1 MNIRFKLL
9 LLAIGSQML
18 MGLAIVLYFVILS
31 PIEQLQGENAYFQAA
46 ARKATILQLEMN
58 KLATQG
64 IETQF
69 TVFEAAYKDYNAAVD
84 DMAKI
89 VALPKINETMQNAVE
104 AIPKLREL
112 SSANLDSIKLTIDD
126 LKNDIAAMKSPVTDL
141 DIATIIVKGSAA
153 DLEQSFGAIVQ
164 YHVNSM
170 MSNLRN
176 ANDSLAMTVKV
187 IEEKDG
193 IVASEIATITTQSTL
208 IATGILVVVL
218 IGVLVL
224 SVLMATNIARA
235 LHKLS
240 GTVEV
245 MGTGDLTCR
254 FGLKRKDEIG
264 HLGQD
269 LDTLLENLNKSL
281 QQIQVS
287 SNQNKEMRED
297 LVRIVAESS
306 NSAVEIEANS
316 ESIRSQMVRM
326 DRMLESAVQ
335 EIGGMVASI
344 NGFHERLGIQNHH
357 VSGTVAAVTQMLASI
372 ENIDRIT
379 ERDRQSAE
387 ELVAESDQS
396 KEIFENAFEKVAEI
410 TDSVSAIQEMA
421 SVIAGIANQTNILA
435 MNAAIEAAHAGEFGK
450 GFAVVADEIG
460 KLATAS
466 ALSSDEIA
474 HTIAGI
480 VVKMNEA
487 GATRETT
494 TRAFSNISAKIREVS
509 ESIAEIYSNVNEM
522 QSGSKQI
529 LHAMESL
536 RSTSSQITDES
547 AQIEKTTQVIS
558 GTMGDLG
565 RISHEVTANIT
576 EIATGVQLI
585 SASVRNVSGHTEQMR
600 NIGQDL
606 DSAVSAF
613 KTNGGE
619 AADGTP
625 A

>member
-1 MNIRFKLL
+1 LL

-31 PIEQLQGENAYFQAA
+31 PIEQLQGENAYFLAA
-46 ARKATILQLEMN
+46 ARKASILQVEMN

-69 TVFEAAYKDYNAAVD
+69 KSFEAAYKDYNAAVD

-89 VALPKINETMQNAVE
+89 VALPKINENMQNAVE
-104 AIPKLREL
+104 AVPKLRDL
-112 SSANLDSIKLTIDD
+112 SSANLDTIKSAIDD
-126 LKNDIAAMKSPVTDL
+126 LKNDITAMKSAVTDL
-141 DIATIIVKGSAA
+141 DFATIIVKSTAA
-153 DLEQSFGAIVQ
+153 DLDQGLASIVQ

-170 MSNLRN
+170 VGNLRD
-176 ANDSLAMTVKV
+176 ASDSLAMTVKV

-193 IVASEIATITTQSTL
+193 IVAAEIATIKTQSTL
-208 IATGILVVVL
+208 IATGILVLVL
-218 IGVLVL
+218 IGVLVV

-281 QQIQVS
+281 RQIQAS
-287 SNQNKEMRED
+287 SNQNKVMRED

-316 ESIRSQMVRM
+316 ESIRNQMVRM
-326 DRMLESAVQ
+326 DRMLEGAVQ